1 MRKIIPDRTL
11 IKMRYVSDIVLNPA
25 AGSTAS
31 YVYSCNGM
39 YDPDITSTGHQ
50 PMGFD
55 QWMAFYQHYT
65 VLGSKLSCS
74 FASSN
79 ADLTTGAAIVG
90 VAQRATSTAVS
101 TNSSTLRERP
111 NTRWRYL
118 RPLYSGQRTTV
129 TSRFSARK
137 FFGKPKGGVLTEID
151 LKGNASS
158 NPAEEAY
165 WHIFAAGVQDTYD
178 AGVISVNITLSFVA
192 MLTEAKEFSA
202 S

>member
-1 MRKIIPDRTL
+1 MPRNVHKRRRARPNRRKYPRKRLKGRRRGPVTLRVMRKIIPDRTL

-101 TNSSTLRERP
+101 TNSSTP
-111 NTRWRYL
+111 I
-118 RPLYSGQRTTV
+118 V
-129 TSRFSARK
+129 T
-137 FFGKPKGGVLTEID
+137 GKQE
-151 LKGNASS
+151 
-158 NPAEEAY
+158 
-165 WHIFAAGVQDTYD
+165 Q
-178 AGVISVNITLSFVA
+178 
-192 MLTEAKEFSA
+192 
-202 S
+202 